1 MIYRT
6 ERGKRVEYDLVSSHT
21 GRRTFCTL
29 MMKKNVPIDMI
40 MSVSGHKSYKNFFRY
55 LKMKPTQYAEE
66 IRKYM
71 D

>member
-6 ERGKRVEYDLVSSHT
+6 ERGKRVEYDLVASHT